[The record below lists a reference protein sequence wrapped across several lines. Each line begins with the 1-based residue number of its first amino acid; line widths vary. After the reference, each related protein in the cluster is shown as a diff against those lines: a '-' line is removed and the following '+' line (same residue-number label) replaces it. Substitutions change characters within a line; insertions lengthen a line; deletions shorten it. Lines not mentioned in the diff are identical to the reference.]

1 MREKQFYL
9 VLLMDF
15 FSIFPCLYLASVFK
29 TMGMQLGDI
38 DDRFLT
44 FVGSIGSV
52 ANGLSRVCWGSMQD
66 RLGFRTNYRIVLIT
80 ELFVFSLMP
89 WIVQTNQYLYMVCV
103 FMGYASLG
111 AHFVL
116 FPNVMVQIFGLKG
129 GVQLCSFIYVTR
141 CPSALSGLFISK
153 ALVTNFGEASYSI
166 MCYTSCVFILI
177 STLVLETIF
186 KDKPIRKDVE
196 PEKEICLP
204 SINFE

>member
-1 MREKQFYL
+1 MGGAPKDMETLDYTKDKDIGESPLPQQAVYLPDPKVREI
-9 VLLMDF
+9 
-15 FSIFPCLYLASVFK
+15 S
-29 TMGMQLGDI
+29 
-38 DDRFLT
+38 
-44 FVGSIGSV
+44 
-52 ANGLSRVCWGSMQD
+52 
-66 RLGFRTNYRIVLIT
+66 GFN
-80 ELFVFSLMP
+80 M
-89 WIVQTNQYLYMVCV
+89 QTNQYLYMVCV

-166 MCYTSCVFILI
+166 MCYTSCVFIVI

-186 KDKPIRKDVE
+186 KDKPIRKDFE